1 MIISISG
8 TAGSGK
14 STVAKKLAE
23 ELGFK
28 HYSMG
33 DLQREVAIKKGVSIL
48 ELGELEKTDPS
59 IDKMI
64 DDKQRELGEKEDNFV
79 IDGWLAPNF
88 IPHAIKIFLDA
99 DIKERVKRRVAHSRD
114 SESYKTEKETEEAI
128 IKRQNTNRERW
139 IDFYGFDFMDM
150 NNYDHVLDT
159 TNKNI
164 EDVLKTV
171 IQIIKK

>member
-14 STVAKKLAE
+14 STVAKKLAKQF
-23 ELGFK
+23 GFK

-33 DLQREVAIKKGVSIL
+33 DLQREVAEEKGISIM

-79 IDGWLAPNF
+79 IDSWLAPVF
-88 IPHAIKIFLDA
+88 IPNAIKIFLDA
-99 DIKERVKRRVAHSRD
+99 DIKERARRRTGEKRT
-114 SESYKTEKETEEAI
+114 TETYQKQADAEKSIVQRE
-128 IKRQNTNRERW
+128 NTNRERW
-139 IDFYGFDFMDM
+139 MRFYDFDFK
-150 NNYDHVLDT
+150 NTKNYDRIIDT
-159 TNKNI
+159 TDTLI
-164 EDVLKTV
+164 EEVMKKV
-171 IQIIKK
+171 NEFIKK